1 MRKTLY
7 IFSITSGFIVL
18 VWMALGFCWTQRRWV
33 SDEEKI
39 RIAVA
44 NNLRLHRLGMERDRV
59 YSSPEDVMQ
68 QNPNCCRITKR
79 GNPDSATGIF
89 AVGSVEVK
97 VRYKISA
104 KDETTY
110 YDSYSIIECCGRILR
125 TEGTVYPAR

>member
-68 QNPNCCRITKR
+68 QTYRGDRI
-79 GNPDSATGIF
+79 S
-89 AVGSVEVK
+89 S
-97 VRYKISA
+97 KINMEETNA
-104 KDETTY
+104 K
-110 YDSYSIIECCGRILR
+110 
-125 TEGTVYPAR
+125 